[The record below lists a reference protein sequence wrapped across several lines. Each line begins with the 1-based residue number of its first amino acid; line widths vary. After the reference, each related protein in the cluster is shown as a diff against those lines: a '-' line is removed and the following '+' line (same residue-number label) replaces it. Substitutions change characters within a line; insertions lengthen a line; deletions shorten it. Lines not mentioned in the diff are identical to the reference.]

1 MYGNIV
7 HTQAIMSSYIDS
19 YEYYATTQDN
29 DLSSNAP
36 HEWDKQ
42 LLNVPVWS
50 VIEWYQVYQKY
61 EK

>member
-50 VIEWYQVYQKY
+50 VIE
-61 EK
+61 